1 MEGARGGNTTGGS
14 NPPLSDT
21 QMKFKEFFVKWHV
34 YFYGVICLLANFLAV
49 LSTSLTTFPLPAA
62 TPIDLW
68 RGFMKRHELFVNL
81 LSLSA
86 YIAPCVL
93 CFLYAVR
100 GVKLEKNDKE
110 YIKIMVNIPA
120 AFALRGIFGW
130 ILSFA
135 FELAFLV
142 YFNFSLGADVT
153 FIVVSSL
160 ISTIFVSLLAFTLIY
175 FTLETL
181 NRNVVLPTMY
191 PEGKISQTERMSI
204 SSIKNLFAF
213 YFFSASFFPAAFLGA
228 RLFFTRFYHIDFP
241 KYYDICFAGI
251 LLAIAFVLTI
261 LIYGYFQKPLKTL
274 TASAEEISKGN
285 YDAKT
290 LICSNDEMGALGDA
304 FNEMSASLKEKEFMR
319 DTFGKIVTPQIRDY
333 LLTKNVALGGETLDI
348 TVMFCDIRGFT
359 TLSEKMPPE
368 KIVSLLNEYFTGLET
383 CVARHGGVINK
394 YIGDAIMVLFG
405 APMQS
410 QTHALDALNAALEM
424 RAALEQMNK
433 NWAERGLPE
442 IHFGI
447 GIHSGPVLAGNI
459 GAANRMEYTVI
470 GDTVNTASRIEGL
483 CKLYQKD
490 LLVSQSA
497 ADLIQAQ
504 EAARTETDGK
514 TETAAAALPPLQFV
528 ADAEIRGR
536 EEKARVFT
544 IA

>member
-1 MEGARGGNTTGGS
+1 MT
-14 NPPLSDT
+14 
-21 QMKFKEFFVKWHV
+21 K
-34 YFYGVICLLANFLAV
+34 
-49 LSTSLTTFPLPAA
+49 ST
-62 TPIDLW
+62 
-68 RGFMKRHELFVNL
+68 
-81 LSLSA
+81 
-86 YIAPCVL
+86 
-93 CFLYAVR
+93 
-100 GVKLEKNDKE
+100 
-110 YIKIMVNIPA
+110 
-120 AFALRGIFGW
+120 
-130 ILSFA
+130 

-160 ISTIFVSLLAFTLIY
+160 VSTIFVSLLAFTLIY

-181 NRNVVLPTMY
+181 NRNLVLPAMY
-191 PEGKISQTERMSI
+191 PDGKISQTERMSI
-204 SSIKNLFAF
+204 FSIKNLFAL
-213 YFFSASFFPAAFLGA
+213 YFFSASFFPASFLGA

-251 LLAIAFVLTI
+251 LLAIAFALTV
-261 LIYGYFQKPLKTL
+261 LIYGYFQKPLKKL

-333 LLTKNVALGGETLDI
+333 LLTKNVALGGETLEI

-424 RAALEQMNK
+424 RAALAQMNK
-433 NWAERGLPE
+433 GWAERGLPE

-504 EAARTETDGK
+504 EAA
-514 TETAAAALPPLQFV
+514 AALPPLQFV

-544 IA
+544 VA

>member
-1 MEGARGGNTTGGS
+1 
-14 NPPLSDT
+14 
-21 QMKFKEFFVKWHV
+21 MKFKEFFVKRHV
-34 YFYGVICLLANFLAV
+34 YFYGAICLLANILAV
-49 LSTSLTTFPLPAA
+49 LSTSLTTFPMPET
-62 TPIDLW
+62 TPMELW
-68 RGFMKRHELFVNL
+68 RSFLDEHELLISV

-100 GVKLEKNDKE
+100 ALKYEKNDKE
-110 YIKIMVNIPA
+110 YIKIMVNTPA
-120 AFALRGIFGW
+120 AFALLGILGW
-130 ILSFA
+130 FLSFV
-135 FELAFLV
+135 FELGFLL
-142 YFNFSLGADVT
+142 YFNFNLGADVT
-153 FIVVSSL
+153 FIVISSL
-160 ISTIFVSLLAFTLIY
+160 VATIFVSLLAFTLIF

-181 NRNVVLPTMY
+181 NRNIVLPAMY
-191 PEGKISQTERMSI
+191 PNGNISGSERMSI
-204 SSIKNLFAF
+204 SSIKNLFLF
-213 YFFSASFFPAAFLGA
+213 YFFSASLFPAAFLGA

-251 LLAIAFVLTI
+251 LVFIGAVLTA
-261 LIYGYFQKPLKTL
+261 LIYGYFQKPLKIL

-285 YDAKT
+285 YGAKT
-290 LICSNDEMGALGDA
+290 LICSNDEMGALGDS
-304 FNEMSASLKEKEFMR
+304 FNAMAASLREKEFMR

-333 LLTKNVALGGETLDI
+333 LLTKNVTLGGESLDV

-405 APMQS
+405 APIPSAAHAQDALLA
-410 QTHALDALNAALEM
+410 ALDM
-424 RAALEQMNK
+424 RAALAQMNK
-433 NWAERGLPE
+433 GWTERGLPE

-497 ADLIQAQ
+497 AALIQAQ
-504 EAARTETDGK
+504 E
-514 TETAAAALPPLQFV
+514 AAAALPPLQFV

-536 EEKARVFT
+536 KEKVKVYTA
-544 IA
+544 